1 LVDFP
6 RTINS
11 LAQDPDAT
19 HQVDLFAKRLRQRQ
33 YFSSQVKE
41 KEALAQLCQWD
52 EFIDWLKALKE
63 EEVAHNSAE
72 TERAFPTKKNGKES
86 NASVSPVPVSPLLP
100 TSTPDDFA
108 DTRAAVV
115 EQRKDL
121 ELQIDVP
128 NGDHKEADTGET
140 PKSATFPQSNVMPKM
155 LPKRKSIW
163 GFLRRKSLRPM
174 KTM

>member
-1 LVDFP
+1 MVDFP

-19 HQVDLFAKRLRQRQ
+19 HQVDLFAQRLRQRQ
-33 YFSSQVKE
+33 YFSSPVKE

-63 EEVAHNSAE
+63 DEIIHNSAE
-72 TERAFPTKKNGKES
+72 TERAFQVKKNGKGS
-86 NASVSPVPVSPLLP
+86 NISVPLVPISQLLS
-100 TSTPDDFA
+100 TSTPDDLV

-115 EQRKDL
+115 EQREDL
-121 ELQIDVP
+121 EFQADVP
-128 NGDHKEADTGET
+128 R
-140 PKSATFPQSNVMPKM
+140 M
-155 LPKRKSIW
+155 LVKRKSIW
-163 GFLRRKSLRPM
+163 GFLRRKSSRLM